1 MYASSYFYIYSCL
14 KYLDSLLR
22 LLCRKQV
29 SNTKGYSGSI
39 NIRSGVKNI
48 LINNFTPCNLSNI
61 SNVECMAVIPKSVG
75 MVTMLLFV
83 FFVLLSAGMVPDK
96 SAVVALRGG
105 GGSGHPSFDGVP
117 GFGGLPG
124 PGGLPTFGGLP
135 VPSGGA
141 PSHIDSGSGFHS
153 RPSSLSPTKIH
164 PTNNLNSGDH
174 KNISPNNV
182 HPNNNNNN
190 INPNNNLS
198 PKNNGQNNL
207 RPNNAAAVGRCTGY
221 GASINPCGPNPAPRR
236 DNLNPAE
243 QHCTGY
249 GISVNPCGNHPVDP
263 CLVNPCP
270 ISPCVINPCPPS
282 YGRIIVGGDSS
293 TNSYSSSPVI
303 VKDEQS
309 SDTSSNNNQAQGSS
323 PDTIPIA
330 NAGSNM
336 KVHSFDHITLDGR
349 KSYDPD
355 GKKLTYSWRQ
365 LAGVPIVL
373 LSDDQNV
380 KPTFEAPQATEIDI
394 TLTFQLIVNNGN
406 ADSNPASVTITVQPL

>member
-1 MYASSYFYIYSCL
+1 M
-14 KYLDSLLR
+14 R
-22 LLCRKQV
+22 LLFGKQV
-29 SNTKGYSGSI
+29 LNTKGYSGS
-39 NIRSGVKNI
+39 NNVRSGVKNI
-48 LINNFTPCNLSNI
+48 LINNFTPCDLSNI
-61 SNVECMAVIPKSVG
+61 SNVECLAVIPKSVR
-75 MVTMLLFV
+75 MVTMLLLI
-83 FFVLLSAGMVPDK
+83 FFVLLSAAMVPDK

-105 GGSGHPSFDGVP
+105 GGSGPPSLDGVP

-124 PGGLPTFGGLP
+124 PGGLATFGGLP

-141 PSHIDSGSGFHS
+141 DPSHIDSGSGFHS
-153 RPSSLSPTKIH
+153 RPSSISPTKLH
-164 PTNNLNSGDH
+164 PSNNLNCGDH
-174 KNISPNNV
+174 KNINPNNV

-190 INPNNNLS
+190 INPNNNLG
-198 PKNNGQNNL
+198 PKNSGHNNL
-207 RPNNAAAVGRCTGY
+207 RPINAPAAGHCTGH
-221 GASINPCGPNPAPRR
+221 GASINPCGPNAAPRR

-282 YGRIIVGGDSS
+282 YGRIIVSGRGDSS

-309 SDTSSNNNQAQGSS
+309 SDSSSNNNQAQGSS
-323 PDTIPIA
+323 PNTIPIA
-330 NAGSNM
+330 NAGSNT
-336 KVHSFDHITLDGR
+336 KVHSFDHIILDGS

-365 LAGVPIVL
+365 LAGGPIVL

-380 KPTFEAPQATEIDI
+380 KLTFEFRYYFDI
-394 TLTFQLIVNNGN
+394 SIN
-406 ADSNPASVTITVQPL
+406 SK

>member
-1 MYASSYFYIYSCL
+1 V
-14 KYLDSLLR
+14 LLF
-22 LLCRKQV
+22 RKQIL
-29 SNTKGYSGSI
+29 NTKGYSGS
-39 NIRSGVKNI
+39 NNVRSGVKNI
-48 LINNFTPCNLSNI
+48 FINNFLPCHLSNI
-61 SNVECMAVIPKSVG
+61 SNVECLAVTPKSVR
-75 MVTMLLFV
+75 MVTILLFV
-83 FFVLLSAGMVPDK
+83 FFVLLSAAMVPDK

-135 VPSGGA
+135 VPSGGGA
-141 PSHIDSGSGFHS
+141 SSHIDSDH
-153 RPSSLSPTKIH
+153 PSSISPNKIH

-174 KNISPNNV
+174 RNTNPNNI
-182 HPNNNNNN
+182 HPNNKNDN
-190 INPNNNLS
+190 INPNNNLGL
-198 PKNNGQNNL
+198 KNNGQNNL
-207 RPNNAAAVGRCTGY
+207 RPNNAPAAGHCTGY
-221 GASINPCGPNPAPRR
+221 GASINPCGPNAAPRR
-236 DNLNPAE
+236 DNLKPAE

-282 YGRIIVGGDSS
+282 YERIIVGGGGDSS

-303 VKDEQS
+303 IKNEQS
-309 SDTSSNNNQAQGSS
+309 SDSSSNNNQAQESS
-323 PDTIPIA
+323 PNTIPIA
-330 NAGSNM
+330 NAGSNR
-336 KVHSFDHITLDGR
+336 KVHSFDHIILDGS

-365 LAGVPIVL
+365 LAGGPIVL

-380 KPTFEAPQATEIDI
+380 KPTFEAPQATDIDI

-406 ADSNPASVTITVQPL
+406 ADSSPAYVTITVQP